1 MTLTRRTLA
10 AGLPLITTAAG
21 WAARAAPAPEKPMGK
36 PLAIAHRGASGERPE
51 HTIMAYKLA
60 IAEGADFIE
69 PDLVMTKDGALVA
82 RHENEIGGTTNV
94 STLSQFASRKTT
106 KTVDGAQVTG
116 WFVEDFTL
124 AEFKT
129 IRARERLG
137 TLRPGSAAYND
148 QEAIPVY
155 QEIVDLAKSESA
167 RLGRTIGTY
176 PEMKHPIFLKSVGL
190 DVGTALLAALRA
202 NGLDSKDAPVIV
214 QCFDPEPLRAF
225 RQRCKARLLQ
235 LVSPGPQARSLLS
248 PTGLKDVASYADIIG
263 PDKGLIIP
271 ESDAGLGPATSVV
284 HDAHALG
291 LLVHPYTVRAE
302 NQFLPKPLRVGT
314 APGDHGRVEE
324 VYAALYGAGIDG
336 LFSDFTALNVAA
348 RDKYWASQKA

>member
-1 MTLTRRTLA
+1 MTLSRRTVA
-10 AGLPLITTAAG
+10 AGLPLITAAG
-21 WAARAAPAPEKPMGK
+21 FAARADSQPPRPRAK

-94 STLSQFASRKTT
+94 SALPQFADRKTT
-106 KTVDGAQVTG
+106 KMVDGAKVIG

-137 TLRPGSAAYND
+137 NLRPGSAAYND

-176 PEMKHPIFLKSVGL
+176 PEMKHPIFLQSIGL
-190 DVGTALLAALRA
+190 D
-202 NGLDSKDAPVIV
+202 I
-214 QCFDPEPLRAF
+214 
-225 RQRCKARLLQ
+225 
-235 LVSPGPQARSLLS
+235 
-248 PTGLKDVASYADIIG
+248 
-263 PDKGLIIP
+263 
-271 ESDAGLGPATSVV
+271 
-284 HDAHALG
+284 
-291 LLVHPYTVRAE
+291 
-302 NQFLPKPLRVGT
+302 
-314 APGDHGRVEE
+314 
-324 VYAALYGAGIDG
+324 GID
-336 LFSDFTALNVAA
+336 AA
-348 RDKYWASQKA
+348 CRRC